1 MSSGLPRFISE
12 KEIAERKL
20 RDAAEGK
27 KEEPYD
33 PRPLYDRLQA
43 ERARQQ
49 EEYEASTAFKNQIH
63 RLDADEA
70 AFLAKIDREKC
81 LMQES
86 VDQEAEQLIQE
97 AKAAN
102 RSSLMKIAVPSSSN
116 TEVSVRRPPLPSSS
130 TSLNQR
136 SLLAGIKRRPSQP
149 SNSGT
154 KRPHLDEVNNNLVSP
169 SSDPNNDPKMPHDE
183 VASASKI
190 ESSSSSDMPAGN
202 QAGDPSCATKLQ
214 SKNLNNSPPFP
225 PKEVPLNV
233 AHANTTPACVLAGLL
248 PGLEAYGD
256 SDESSDNSDKE
267 SSSGVEDAAV
277 ILSSIAIL
285 RGKRAHEPDIGE

>member
-1 MSSGLPRFISE
+1 MSSSLPRFISE

-81 LMQES
+81 LLQES
-86 VDQEAEQLIQE
+86 VDQEAEQ
-97 AKAAN
+97 
-102 RSSLMKIAVPSSSN
+102 SSLMKASAPSSSN
-116 TEVSVRRPPLPSSS
+116 VEVSVRRPPIPSPS

-136 SLLAGIKRRPSQP
+136 SLLAGIKRKSSQP
-149 SNSGT
+149 LRVDA
-154 KRPHLDEVNNNLVSP
+154 KKPHLEGASNDLVSP
-169 SSDPNNDPKMPHDE
+169 SSDSINDPTVPKDE
-183 VASASKI
+183 VASASETQCVCPSDI
-190 ESSSSSDMPAGN
+190 PGSNRADDSSHLTEP
-202 QAGDPSCATKLQ
+202 QPTRP
-214 SKNLNNSPPFP
+214 NNSPPNP
-225 PKEVPLNV
+225 SNGVSPSAVQ
-233 AHANTTPACVLAGLL
+233 ATSTRACVLAGLL